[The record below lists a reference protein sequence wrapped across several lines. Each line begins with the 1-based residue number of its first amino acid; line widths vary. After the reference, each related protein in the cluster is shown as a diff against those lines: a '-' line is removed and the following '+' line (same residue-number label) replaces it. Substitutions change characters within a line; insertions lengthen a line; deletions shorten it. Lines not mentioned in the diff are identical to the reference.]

1 MVVDGVVMNA
11 LFSGEAKRFPLLSQ
25 PCRAACLVGGHQGAL
40 DGPDADLV
48 EVQPVAVARF
58 QGVDEQVIQR
68 DLLQLPVDVLFGLL
82 GHVLLLGV
90 SLMVMT

>member
-1 MVVDGVVMNA
+1 
-11 LFSGEAKRFPLLSQ
+11 
-25 PCRAACLVGGHQGAL
+25 
-40 DGPDADLV
+40 
-48 EVQPVAVARF
+48 
-58 QGVDEQVIQR
+58 VIQR

>member
-1 MVVDGVVMNA
+1 MTA
-11 LFSGEAKRFPLLSQ
+11 QTLTSWKSSLSLLRVS
-25 PCRAACLVGGHQGAL
+25 RV
-40 DGPDADLV
+40 
-48 EVQPVAVARF
+48 F
-58 QGVDEQVIQR
+58 DEQVIQR